1 MILFNFII
9 IIMIVIFKFVYML
22 EEKLLNNLF
31 KIMLFLFFIKY
42 FYFSVSVYFL
52 FRDKNISVIY
62 LVFIVIMI
70 KFLRVVLYIILF
82 FSRNL

>member
-52 FRDKNISVIY
+52 FCDKNISVIY